1 MNAASSVAQGI
12 VIRRAEEADC
22 AMLAALAGELGYAN
36 QASQI
41 ADRLAKLSQMP
52 SSEHA
57 IWVAQEVIQGAA
69 QEGVQDTQGQLHGWA
84 HVRAM
89 HQLNLPSYAELVAL
103 VVAKGSKRQGIGQQL
118 IAQVENWT
126 QAQQLAELRLYSS
139 MQRQAE
145 AHQFYLRLGYQA
157 VKQKMLFCKR
167 WD

>member
-1 MNAASSVAQGI
+1 MSGTSSNALSI
-12 VIRRAEEADC
+12 VIRRAEASDS
-22 AMLAALAGELGYAN
+22 AMLAALAGELGYAS

-57 IWVAQEVIQGAA
+57 IWVAQEVGQGAVA
-69 QEGVQDTQGQLHGWA
+69 DTQGQLHGWA

-103 VVAKGSKRQGIGQQL
+103 VVGHNSKRQGIGQQL

-145 AHQFYLRLGYQA
+145 AHQFYLRLGYRA

>member
-1 MNAASSVAQGI
+1 MSDTRSNTRDI
-12 VIRRAEEADC
+12 VIRRAEAADC

-36 QASQI
+36 EAKQI

-57 IWVAQEVIQGAA
+57 IWVAQEVKQGAA
-69 QEGVQDTQGQLHGWA
+69 ADTPSQLHGWA

-103 VVAKGSKRQGIGQQL
+103 VVSQNSKRQGIGQQL
-118 IAQVENWT
+118 ITQVENWT

-145 AHQFYLRLGYQA
+145 AHQFYLSLGYRA